1 MKKLLLAAAVAAIV
15 IACAAGAYAWY
26 QSRGSSLFADL
37 GHTAAKTE
45 AAPQA
50 PPPAAAQAPEEPAR
64 PVHRYPHLVDNNA
77 PYEDDE
83 SIDGSVPL
91 RSFRLKLGDEGEPST
106 VQAAYRSY
114 LRDYAADEVTVM
126 ADQDAA
132 FSEAYSVE
140 LPAPRPGVQLRMHVG
155 DFAQDYCG
163 EVEVVYTMK
172 TDAVIALLQGDTE
185 AQTELLADAPCEM
198 ERNDDEDFCEKR
210 LQCLHAYLGKKL
222 DGAHFDS
229 PVLQGFAALRM
240 Q

>member
-26 QSRGSSLFADL
+26 QSRGSSLFANL
-37 GHTAAKTE
+37 GHSDANTETAPDA
-45 AAPQA
+45 
-50 PPPAAAQAPEEPAR
+50 PPAAVAQEPAE
-64 PVHRYPHLVDNNA
+64 PPHTVHRYPHLVDNDA
-77 PYEDDE
+77 PYDDNE

-91 RSFRLKLGDEGEPST
+91 RSFHVKLADVNEPFT
-106 VQAAYRSY
+106 IEATYRSY

-126 ADQDAA
+126 ADLDAG
-132 FSEAYSVE
+132 FTEAYSIE

-163 EVEVVYTMK
+163 DVEVVYTMK
-172 TDAVIALLQGDTE
+172 TDSVIALLQGDTK

-222 DGAHFDS
+222 EATPFDS
-229 PVLQGFAALRM
+229 PVLRGFAALRM